1 MLNPA
6 PITVDEV
13 QSRIA
18 AIVDQDE
25 KTADLS
31 SSDYSLRLKYIN
43 LAAEEWSDSYDW
55 DELYREYNTQTS
67 TASGNCSIA
76 MPANFRKMASFPVI
90 TWDGANTD
98 QFQVARLQ
106 ENARFAPNDKRV
118 CMIGNQNA
126 GYTMV
131 VFGLGNNT
139 NNLPSGASIMVPYY
153 ADYGSLASP
162 ADAPEIG
169 CYNYL
174 IKRTVAL
181 IWQSREDPRYPMAQQ
196 EAIDELKGL
205 INYENTFGEG
215 NTNDR
220 IRTTDETRSNFRWG
234 RS

>member
-13 QSRIA
+13 QSRIGS
-18 AIVDQDE
+18 IVDQDE
-25 KTADLS
+25 KTADIS

-43 LAAEEWSDSYDW
+43 IAAEEWADSYDW
-55 DELYREYNTQTS
+55 DELYREFNTQTS
-67 TASGNCSIA
+67 TASGNCSVS
-76 MPANFRKMASFPVI
+76 MPANFRKMASFPKI
-90 TWDGANTD
+90 SWDGNNTD
-98 QFQVARLQ
+98 QFPVARLQ
-106 ENARFAPNDKRV
+106 ENSRFADTDKRV
-118 CMIGNQNA
+118 CMIGNQNT

-131 VFGLGNNT
+131 VFGVT
-139 NNLPSGASIMVPYY
+139 NGAMISGASIMVPYY

-196 EAIDELKGL
+196 EAEDELKGL

-234 RS
+234 KS